1 MSEQDKLDQ
10 NANSNEQ
17 VTKVEAQENN
27 ANTQAQEERQVN
39 VRPAQTESLENTGNS
54 NAPQPT
60 LDEASVN
67 AVNAKL
73 NEDPS
78 VAESQN
84 KTVQEQTE
92 RVLPAQ
98 EKKTGGF
105 TFKVKKAV
113 DQAKQSFKKKKKKPS
128 PFAST
133 EEDHK
138 DLSLQKNLKFV
149 QKDFAEAFK
158 HLCRRENLKKA
169 LSSKPNLALSLST
182 IALVLAMCS
191 AINSCSA
198 HKGISQQAK
207 FVQLNAN
214 PVIEGNVAPNTS
226 FNQPTTEDLSERG
239 KPEPKTMTFADEREF
254 KAAVAH
260 ALAQLKDDQQKALMQ
275 AKFRKYKDAPKTTSG
290 NQKIYGNINAR
301 FKIYEFSDIECPY
314 CKDAFPMPK
323 QLADLARGKVNV
335 EWINFPLSF
344 HDPVATN
351 EAMALECT
359 FEQKG
364 NQAYWVGLDS
374 LFETTRSNK
383 RGSHLMQDFAKY
395 MDLDQAKYDECMK
408 SPKTKEKINKNIE
421 FANTNGINSTP
432 TFMVLDTKTGEQRVV
447 GNSNNTSDE
456 IMGIIEEMF
465 AKDGANDTDT
475 SANSNAN
482 APKTAEP
489 EIAAAPS
496 SNGTVAND
504 ASDSENK

>member
-1 MSEQDKLDQ
+1 MSDQDKLDQ
-10 NANSNEQ
+10 NAKSNEQ
-17 VTKVEAQENN
+17 TPKVEAPENKVE
-27 ANTQAQEERQVN
+27 TQAKEEREVN
-39 VRPAQTESLENTGNS
+39 VKPIHTESLENTGNS
-54 NAPQPT
+54 NAQQPK
-60 LDEASVN
+60 LDEASVQ
-67 AVNAKL
+67 AVNAQL
-73 NEDPS
+73 NEDPNAIEAKMK
-78 VAESQN
+78 AELEAEKS
-84 KTVQEQTE
+84 E

-98 EKKTGGF
+98 ESKTGGF
-105 TFKVKKAV
+105 SFKVKKAV
-113 DQAKQSFKKKKKKPS
+113 DQAKQSFKKKKKGPG
-128 PFAST
+128 PFASVDD
-133 EEDHK
+133 ENK
-138 DLSLQKNLKFV
+138 DVSIKDNLKYV
-149 QKDFAEAFK
+149 KKDFSEAFK

-169 LSSKPNLALSLST
+169 FSTKPNLALSLSS
-182 IALVLAMCS
+182 IAVFLALCS
-191 AINSCSA
+191 AVNSCSA
-198 HKGISQQAK
+198 HKGLTQQAK
-207 FVQLNAN
+207 FMQLNAN
-214 PVIEGNVAPNTS
+214 PVIENEVGPNHA
-226 FNQPTTEDLSERG
+226 FNQPTNEDLGERG
-239 KPEPKTMTFADEREF
+239 KLEPKTMTFADEREF

-260 ALAQLKDDQQKALMQ
+260 ALTQLKEDQQKALMQ
-275 AKFRKYKDAPKTTSG
+275 AKFRKYKDAPKETKD

-323 QLADLARGKVNV
+323 QLADLAHGKVNV

-395 MDLDQAKYDECMK
+395 MGLDQAKYDECMK
-408 SPKTKEKINKNIE
+408 SPKTKEKINKDIE

-447 GNSNNTSDE
+447 GNSNNTSE
-456 IMGIIEEMF
+456 QIMGIIEEMF

-475 SANSNAN
+475 SANAN
-482 APKTAEP
+482 ASKTSEP

-496 SNGTVAND
+496 SNGPVAND
-504 ASDSENK
+504 GSDTENK

>member
-1 MSEQDKLDQ
+1 MSDNEKLEKTSK
-10 NANSNEQ
+10 SNEQ
-17 VTKVEAQENN
+17 ATKVETQENKTE
-27 ANTQAQEERQVN
+27 TQAHKERQDN
-39 VRPAQTESLENTGNS
+39 VKPVQTESLENTGNS

-198 HKGISQQAK
+198 HKGLSQQAK

-275 AKFRKYKDAPKTTSG
+275 AKFRKYKDAPKTTKD

-383 RGSHLMQDFAKY
+383 SGSHLMQHFEKY
-395 MDLDQAKYDECMK
+395 LDLDQAKYDECMK

-475 SANSNAN
+475 SVNAT

-489 EIAAAPS
+489 EIAAAPA
-496 SNGTVAND
+496 SNGPVANN
-504 ASDSENK
+504 ASDNENK

>member
-1 MSEQDKLDQ
+1 MSDNEKLEKTSK
-10 NANSNEQ
+10 SNEQ
-17 VTKVEAQENN
+17 ATKVETQENKTE
-27 ANTQAQEERQVN
+27 TQAHKERQVN
-39 VRPAQTESLENTGNS
+39 VKPVQTESLENTGNS
-54 NAPQPT
+54 NALQPT
-60 LDEASVN
+60 LDEASVK

-73 NEDPS
+73 NEDPDAIE
-78 VAESQN
+78 AE
-84 KTVQEQTE
+84 KKAEREAEKAE

-98 EKKTGGF
+98 ESKTGSF
-105 TFKVKKAV
+105 SFKVKKAV
-113 DQAKQSFKKKKKKPS
+113 VQAKQTFTKKKKD

-133 EEDHK
+133 DEEGK
-138 DLSLQKNLKFV
+138 DVSLKDNLKFL
-149 QKDFAEAFK
+149 QKDFTEAFK
-158 HLCRRENLKKA
+158 HMCRRENLKKA
-169 LSSKPNLALSLST
+169 FSSKPNVALSLSS
-182 IALVLAMCS
+182 IAVFLALCS
-191 AINSCSA
+191 TVNSCTA
-198 HKGISQQAK
+198 HKGLSQQAQFAELTK
-207 FVQLNAN
+207 QPIIENTVAANNA
-214 PVIEGNVAPNTS
+214 
-226 FNQPTTEDLSERG
+226 FNQPTNEDLSERG
-239 KPEPKTMTFADEREF
+239 KPAPKTMTFADEREF
-254 KAAVAH
+254 KSAVAH
-260 ALAQLKDDQQKALMQ
+260 ALSQLKEDQQKAFMQ
-275 AKFRKYKDAPKTTSG
+275 AKYRKYKDAPKTTKD

-475 SANSNAN
+475 SANTNAN

-496 SNGTVAND
+496 SNGSVAND